1 MNILP
6 AFLMTLI
13 AGLST
18 GLGGVISVLSK
29 KQNTKFLAAALGFSA
44 GVMIYVSMAELFVE
58 ARLSLGEIYGIKKGM
73 IITVIAFFAGMIL
86 NAVID
91 KIIPEKENPHEFKH
105 KGDEPMFPTRESKKP
120 RNALVRTGL
129 MTALALTIH
138 NFPEGLATF
147 IAALHEPGIAI
158 PVTAAIALHNI
169 PEGVAVAMPLYF
181 ATGNR
186 KKALGYSF
194 LSGLSEPLGAI
205 IGYFLLRAFISDTLF
220 GIIFAA
226 VAGIMV
232 FISIDELLPSA
243 REYGE
248 HHISIYGFVAG
259 MAVMATSLILFM

>member
-1 MNILP
+1 M
-6 AFLMTLI
+6 
-13 AGLST
+13 
-18 GLGGVISVLSK
+18 
-29 KQNTKFLAAALGFSA
+29 
-44 GVMIYVSMAELFVE
+44 
-58 ARLSLGEIYGIKKGM
+58 
-73 IITVIAFFAGMIL
+73 FA
-86 NAVID
+86 
-91 KIIPEKENPHEFKH
+91 
-105 KGDEPMFPTRESKKP
+105 TRESKKP

-181 ATGNR
+181 ATGSR

-194 LSGLSEPLGAI
+194 LSGLSEPLGAVV
-205 IGYFLLRAFISDTLF
+205 GYFLLRAFISDALF